1 MQIKL
6 TLNAPVDY
14 LYQQLID
21 SARAD
26 IQQQTGRPAP
36 RQSLQGYEYAQRSD
50 R

>member
-36 RQSLQGYEYAQRSD
+36 R
-50 R
+50 